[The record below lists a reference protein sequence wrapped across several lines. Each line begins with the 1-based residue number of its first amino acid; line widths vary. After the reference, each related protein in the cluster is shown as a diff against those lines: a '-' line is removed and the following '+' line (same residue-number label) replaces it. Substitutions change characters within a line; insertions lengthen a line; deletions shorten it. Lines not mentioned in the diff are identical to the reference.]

1 MTAQRADT
9 LLNNHPRV
17 DFGELLLYGLMR
29 SSPIESHRWLG
40 VHGETFDYP
49 RLPRKHADAVS
60 TANYRGYVASLRL
73 NPDGSLTLVGYQYE
87 HMKGATVNGKASL
100 SIEIEEDLVN
110 ELVTGDFWMILLPDF
125 YSKPA
130 TFVPFCDGHIV
141 EDRSQWIVDP

>member
-1 MTAQRADT
+1 MTAQAADT

-17 DFGELLLYGLMR
+17 DFGELRLYGLIR

-49 RLPRKHADAVS
+49 RLPCKHADTVS
-60 TANYRGYVASLRL
+60 TGNYRGYVASLRL
-73 NPDGSLTLVGYQYE
+73 NPDGSLTLVGYQY
-87 HMKGATVNGKASL
+87 HHTKGATVDGKATL

-110 ELVTGDFWMILLPDF
+110 ELVAGAFWMILMPDF

-130 TFVPFCDGHIV
+130 TFVPFRDGHIV